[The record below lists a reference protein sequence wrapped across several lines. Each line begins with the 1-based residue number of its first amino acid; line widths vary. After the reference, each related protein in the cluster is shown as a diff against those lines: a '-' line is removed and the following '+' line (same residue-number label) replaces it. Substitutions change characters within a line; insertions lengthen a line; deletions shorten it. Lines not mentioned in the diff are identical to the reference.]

1 MTKNLETTRTESH
14 ALAVIGGGVG
24 GMAAAIAAYDA
35 GCRDIV
41 LLETDVRL
49 GGVLP
54 QCIHAGFGLQTFGEE
69 LTGPEY
75 AARYADEIKK
85 RQIDVRLESY
95 VTSIGDGRTLTVFSG
110 KDGAYTL
117 KAGAVVLAV
126 GCRERPA
133 GALTMDGPRIAGIM
147 TAGTAQRY
155 INIDGY
161 MVGRRV
167 VILGSGDIGLIM
179 ARRLTLEGAEVV
191 CVCELMPWS
200 NGLQRNIVQ
209 CLEDF
214 NIPLYCST
222 TVVGVTGK
230 ERVTGVWAAP
240 VDENRQ
246 PVREK
251 ARFIPCD
258 TLLLSVGLLPET
270 ALAADAGL
278 PLGKNGGIAV
288 DEQRRTL
295 AEGVFAC
302 GNVVQVHDLADYV
315 AEEGQMAGRSAAAYL
330 QNGSM
335 NTELPVE
342 TVASDGISY
351 VVPERLHP
359 ETAAELFFRVRAVE
373 RNVRIRVRTGETVLK
388 EVRRSVIRPGEMQRI
403 KLAAGSAKRGERICV
418 ELVRQ
423 TTKGDAD

>member
-1 MTKNLETTRTESH
+1 M
-14 ALAVIGGGVG
+14 
-24 GMAAAIAAYDA
+24 
-35 GCRDIV
+35 
-41 LLETDVRL
+41 RL

-240 VDENRQ
+240 VDEEPPAGSGKGAVHSLRHAAA
-246 PVREK
+246 VCR
-251 ARFIPCD
+251 
-258 TLLLSVGLLPET
+258 T
-270 ALAADAGL
+270 AAGNSTGGRCRSAT
-278 PLGKNGGIAV
+278 GKKRRHCR
-288 DEQRRTL
+288 RRTAKNFGRRCFCL
-295 AEGVFAC
+295 RKC
-302 GNVVQVHDLADYV
+302 GSGARL
-315 AEEGQMAGRSAAAYL
+315 GGLCGRRGTDGW
-330 QNGSM
+330 QKRR
-335 NTELPVE
+335 
-342 TVASDGISY
+342 GIS
-351 VVPERLHP
+351 
-359 ETAAELFFRVRAVE
+359 A
-373 RNVRIRVRTGETVLK
+373 
-388 EVRRSVIRPGEMQRI
+388 RRQHEH
-403 KLAAGSAKRGERICV
+403 
-418 ELVRQ
+418 
-423 TTKGDAD
+423 

>member
-1 MTKNLETTRTESH
+1 MRTMRSERH

-24 GMAAAIAAYDA
+24 GMAAAIAAFDA

-54 QCIHAGFGLQTFGEE
+54 QCIHAGFGLHTFGEE

-75 AARYADEIKK
+75 AAKFADEVKN
-85 RQIDVRLESY
+85 RGIDVRLGSY
-95 VTSIGDGRTLTVFSG
+95 VTSLGNGKNLTVMSG
-110 KDGAYTL
+110 ADGAYELT
-117 KAGAVVLAV
+117 ADAVVLAV

-133 GALTMDGPRIAGIM
+133 GTLTLDGPRIAGVM

-209 CLEDF
+209 CLEDYG
-214 NIPLYCST
+214 IPLYLST
-222 TVVGVTGK
+222 TVTGIVGGN
-230 ERVTGVWAAP
+230 RVTGVYVAP
-240 VDENRQ
+240 VDENRS
-246 PVREK
+246 PIREQQ
-251 ARFIPCD
+251 RLIPCD

-270 ALAADAGL
+270 VLAADAGIA
-278 PLGKNGGIAV
+278 LGANGGIAV
-288 DEQRRTL
+288 DERRETD

-302 GNVVQVHDLADYV
+302 GNVVQVHDLADFV
-315 AEEGQMAGRSAAAYL
+315 AEEGKTAGESAARYL
-330 QNGSM
+330 SG
-335 NTELPVE
+335 T
-342 TVASDGISY
+342 ASDSSRPALTTAAGSGVSY
-351 VVPERLHP
+351 VVPERIGADA
-359 ETAAELFFRVRAVE
+359 EEAELFFRVRAVY
-373 RNVRIRVRTGETVLK
+373 RKARVVVRCGEKTLAEGK
-388 EVRRSVIRPGEMQRI
+388 RSVMLPGEMQRI
-403 KLAAGSAKRGERICV
+403 RVRLSGAAPAGPLSV
-418 ELVRQ
+418 EIVV
-423 TTKGDAD
+423 AEP

>member
-1 MTKNLETTRTESH
+1 MTKLLKTTRTESH
-14 ALAVIGGGVG
+14 ALAVVGGGVG

-54 QCIHAGFGLQTFGEE
+54 QCIHTGFGLQTFGEE

-75 AARYADEIKK
+75 AARYADEIKS
-85 RQIDVRLESY
+85 RQINVRLESY
-95 VTSIGDGRTLTVFSG
+95 VTSIGDGHTLTVFSG
-110 KDGAYTL
+110 KNGAYTL

-133 GALTMDGPRIAGIM
+133 GALTIEGPRIAGIM
-147 TAGTAQRY
+147 TAGTAQRC

-179 ARRLTLEGAEVV
+179 ARRLTLEGAEVI

-209 CLEDF
+209 CLDDF
-214 NIPLYCST
+214 NIPLCCST

-230 ERVTGVWAAP
+230 ERVTGVWVAP

-246 PVREK
+246 PIREQ

-278 PLGKNGGIAV
+278 TLGKNGGIAV
-288 DEQRRTL
+288 DEQRRTC
-295 AEGVFAC
+295 AAGVFAC

-315 AEEGQMAGRSAAAYL
+315 AEEGEMAGRSAAAYL
-330 QNGSM
+330 QNGSLKA
-335 NTELPVE
+335 EASVE
-342 TVASDGISY
+342 TVAGDGISY
-351 VVPERLHP
+351 VVPERIHP
-359 ETAAELFFRVRAVE
+359 ETAVELFFRVRTVE
-373 RNVRIRVRTGETVLK
+373 RNVCIRVRKDETVLK

-403 KLAAGSAKRGERICV
+403 RLADCSVKPGERVCV

>member
-1 MTKNLETTRTESH
+1 MGAMRSERH
-14 ALAVIGGGVG
+14 ALAVVGGGVG
-24 GMAAAIAAYDA
+24 GMAAAIAAFDA

-54 QCIHAGFGLQTFGEE
+54 QCIHAGFGLHTFGEE

-75 AARYADEIKK
+75 AAKFADEVKS
-85 RQIDVRLESY
+85 RGIDVRLGSY
-95 VTSIGDGRTLTVFSG
+95 VTSLGGGKNLTVMSG
-110 KDGAYTL
+110 SDGAYEL
-117 KAGAVVLAV
+117 AADAVVLAV

-133 GALTMDGPRIAGIM
+133 GALTIDGPRIAGVM

-209 CLEDF
+209 CLEDYG
-214 NIPLYCST
+214 IPLYLST
-222 TVVGVTGK
+222 TVTGIEGK
-230 ERVTGVWAAP
+230 ERVTGVYIAP
-240 VDENRQ
+240 VDENRSPIRAQ
-246 PVREK
+246 QRL
-251 ARFIPCD
+251 IPCD

-270 ALAADAGL
+270 VLAADAGIA
-278 PLGKNGGIAV
+278 LGANGGISLTA
-288 DEQRRTL
+288 RRETA

-302 GNVVQVHDLADYV
+302 GNVVQVHDLADFV
-315 AEEGQMAGRSAAAYL
+315 AEEGRIAGENAARYL
-330 QNGSM
+330 TGAASGSSRAAFETAAGNG
-335 NTELPVE
+335 V
-342 TVASDGISY
+342 SY
-351 VVPERLHP
+351 VVPERIGADT
-359 ETAAELFFRVRAVE
+359 EEAELFFRVRAVY
-373 RNVRIRVRTGETVLK
+373 RRARVVVRCGGETLAEIKRPVML
-388 EVRRSVIRPGEMQRI
+388 PGEMQRV
-403 KLAAGSAKRGERICV
+403 KVRLRGAAPVEPVCV
-418 ELVRQ
+418 EIV
-423 TTKGDAD
+423 TAEP